1 MGENA
6 LGKSVCRFFK
16 VEYLKD
22 KVIPQIKVFFLHVDK
37 HQSFLQFDIIVF
49 WWVLPGMPKV
59 PKITSLQYLSKIS
72 RKVRN
77 KSDFFACR

>member
-16 VEYLKD
+16 VYYLKD

-37 HQSFLQFDIIVF
+37 HQMNNSRIL
-49 WWVLPGMPKV
+49 
-59 PKITSLQYLSKIS
+59 KIKNAKFSGYYFYM
-72 RKVRN
+72 N
-77 KSDFFACR
+77 